1 MLVTCT
7 KPDIDQLHRT
17 HLFRRQI
24 KGLDFSTARGS
35 CAKQLE
41 PISFRQIEYSSTQS
55 LGRCIFNGE
64 ANVSVIQRLGSVL
77 VDCIAA
83 ALQLVGLSPARRF
96 YSAHR
101 FSVRERKVIGAAPAQ
116 NTVSLGTL
124 CPACATLHHTAPW
137 QQHWAPEHRNYD
149 TQADCKD

>member
-24 KGLDFSTARGS
+24 KGLDFSAARGS

-101 FSVRERKVIGAAPAQ
+101 FSVRERKVKGGERVYVLQVFEPIADTDADDITAKR
-116 NTVSLGTL
+116 NIKVLSLK
-124 CPACATLHHTAPW
+124 
-137 QQHWAPEHRNYD
+137 
-149 TQADCKD
+149 KDA

>member
-24 KGLDFSTARGS
+24 KGLDFSAARGS

-41 PISFRQIEYSSTQS
+41 PISFRRIEYSSTQS

-101 FSVRERKVIGAAPAQ
+101 FSVRERKVIGAAPARRHGILG
-116 NTVSLGTL
+116 NALHCMRNFVSHSAMAAALGSRTSKL
-124 CPACATLHHTAPW
+124 
-137 QQHWAPEHRNYD
+137 
-149 TQADCKD
+149 